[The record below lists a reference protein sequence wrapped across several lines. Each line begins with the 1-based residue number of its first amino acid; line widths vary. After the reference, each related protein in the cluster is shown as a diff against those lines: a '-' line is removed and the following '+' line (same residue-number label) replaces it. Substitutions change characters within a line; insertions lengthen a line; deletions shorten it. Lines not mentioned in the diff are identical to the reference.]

1 MTKVKKL
8 EDEVQ
13 NLSPTDLATF
23 REWFRKYDAEEW
35 DQQIEVDVREGS
47 MDKLAEQAL
56 ADHAAGTSKEI

>member
-35 DQQIEVDVREGS
+35 DQKIEVDVREGR

-56 ADHAAGTSKEI
+56 AEHAAGTSEEI

>member
-35 DQQIEVDVREGS
+35 DQKIEVDVREGS